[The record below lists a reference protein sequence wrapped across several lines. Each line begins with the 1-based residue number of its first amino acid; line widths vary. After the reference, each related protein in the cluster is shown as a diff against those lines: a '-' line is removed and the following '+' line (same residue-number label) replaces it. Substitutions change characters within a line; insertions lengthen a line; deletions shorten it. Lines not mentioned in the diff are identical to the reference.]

1 MSTAPAP
8 ALNEIRDSSPSLA
21 LSGAP
26 GGLLTAEKLRAWGP
40 KSAYSLVDQAL
51 TSLAGFCVS
60 FLLARWMPAEVY
72 GAFAVAFTGYVFV
85 CGFYNVIVLEP
96 MSVMGPSRHAGRL
109 RTYFQEQVIVH
120 AGLVGILSTMILVA
134 GWIVWRIAPHT
145 PLVGAVAGSGLAL
158 PFLLFLWLVRRL
170 CYVMHRPSA
179 AILGSAAY
187 LSLVVSGLYLLRALG
202 KLSPFSAFALTGSAS
217 FLAAVLVI
225 RRLQFPSNSAQT
237 VAHVSWR
244 TALRENWTYGRW
256 LLGGTVLYSV
266 SAQTQMVLAASLLGL
281 GAAGVLRAM
290 QLPALVMTQVVTAA
304 GLLVLPALSRDFADG
319 SIERMRRK
327 AMLASAGLAATAI
340 CFAGLLMVVARP
352 IEHSLFGGKYAA
364 FAWLIPVLA
373 LMPVAD
379 AGASGFLMALRA
391 SQKPQ
396 FDLIANA
403 VAAPV
408 GLLSAVFFMHWWG
421 LAGAAFSLVAGC
433 AASALANFCSYR
445 YFTARARNATGPSTV
460 TQAALLSGNRS

>member
-1 MSTAPAP
+1 MTTVPATP
-8 ALNEIRDSSPSLA
+8 LNEIRDTSPSLA
-21 LSGAP
+21 PSGSP
-26 GGLLTAEKLRAWGP
+26 GNLLTAEKLRAWGP

-51 TSLAGFCVS
+51 TSLTGFCVS

-109 RTYFQEQVIVH
+109 HAYFREQIVIH
-120 AGLVGILSTMILVA
+120 AGLVGVLSTIVLVA
-134 GWIVWRIAPHT
+134 GLIVWRVAPHT
-145 PLVGAVAGSGLAL
+145 PLVGAISGSSLAL
-158 PFLLFLWLVRRL
+158 PFLLLLWLVRRL
-170 CYVMHRPSA
+170 CYVMNRPSA
-179 AILGSAAY
+179 AIFGSAAY
-187 LSLVVSGLYLLRALG
+187 LSLVVSGLYALRGLG
-202 KLSPFSAFALTGSAS
+202 RLSPFFAFVLTGTAS
-217 FLAAVLVI
+217 LLAAALVI
-225 RRLQFPSNSAQT
+225 RRLRMASRRDQASAHI
-237 VAHVSWR
+237 AWR
-244 TALRENWTYGRW
+244 TALRENWAYGRW
-256 LLGGTVLYSV
+256 LAGSTVLYSI
-266 SAQTQMVLAASLLGL
+266 SAQTQMFLAASLLGL

-304 GLLVLPALSRDFADG
+304 GLLVLPALSRDFAHG

-327 AMLASAGLAATAI
+327 AMLVSASLAGTAVG
-340 CFAGLLMVVARP
+340 FAGLLMALAGR
-352 IEHSLFGGKYAA
+352 IEHLLFGGKYAA

-379 AGASGFLMALRA
+379 AAASGFLMALRA
-391 SQKPQ
+391 SQQPQ
-396 FDLIANA
+396 FDLITNA

-433 AASALANFCSYR
+433 FASALANFCAYR
-445 YFTARARNATGPSTV
+445 YFTARARKATEAITC
-460 TQAALLSGNRS
+460 AA